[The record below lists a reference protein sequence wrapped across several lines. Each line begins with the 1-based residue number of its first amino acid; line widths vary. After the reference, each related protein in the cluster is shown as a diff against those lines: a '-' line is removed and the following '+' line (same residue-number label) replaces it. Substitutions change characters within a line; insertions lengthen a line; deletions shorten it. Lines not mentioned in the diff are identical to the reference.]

1 MSKKTPADSLS
12 PLQTPPKKKK
22 KRRFI
27 KKKIKA
33 FRRLLL
39 RYIRSYNNIKIKKRT
54 LPNIPLVVMAITI
67 SLLLTYGF
75 PLLYYL
81 KNFEQIQ
88 SNKAKKKELAI
99 SQIKPKPKK
108 EKKRKLK
115 IRKSKPKTTKA
126 SRTSAKF
133 NLALGSGGAG
143 VGIQGEDIASI
154 IFKEG
159 EVDKPA
165 RIISSAKIEYPA
177 SAADAGIGGEVELQI
192 IIDESGKVIKAIPR
206 SEDPRGY
213 GFAQACMDAIFQY
226 KFRPAMKENVP
237 VKMEYIIPFKF

>member
-1 MSKKTPADSLS
+1 MSKKILAKSLS
-12 PLQTPPKKKK
+12 SPQNRQK
-22 KRRFI
+22 KRRSI
-27 KKKIKA
+27 KKKIKI
-33 FRRLLL
+33 FRRLFLK
-39 RYIRSYNNIKIKKRT
+39 YIRSYNNIKIKKIN
-54 LPNIPLVVMAITI
+54 LPNIPLVVMAIAI
-67 SLLLTYGF
+67 SLFLTYGF

-88 SNKAKKKELAI
+88 NNKAKKKELAI
-99 SQIKPKPKK
+99 SQIKPKSKK

-115 IRKSKPKTTKA
+115 VRNSNPKVTKV

-133 NLALGSGGAG
+133 KLALGSGGSG

-159 EVDKPA
+159 DVDKPA

-177 SAADAGIGGEVELQI
+177 AAADVGIGGEVELQI

-226 KFRPAMKENVP
+226 KFRPAMKKNVP